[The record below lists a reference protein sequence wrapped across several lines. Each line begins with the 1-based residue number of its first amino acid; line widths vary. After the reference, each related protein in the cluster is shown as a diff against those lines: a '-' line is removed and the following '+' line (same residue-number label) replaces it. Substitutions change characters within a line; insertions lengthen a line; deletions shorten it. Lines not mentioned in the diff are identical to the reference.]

1 MDSIEDWNKKSRAS
15 ESAESFQ
22 EWITRNPNLDMVS
35 GSQMA
40 ECPLKY
46 VIHLSGHQRRLH
58 GHHAYA
64 EYSDHASMIG
74 IF

>member
-15 ESAESFQ
+15 DSAESFQ

-40 ECPLKY
+40 E
-46 VIHLSGHQRRLH
+46 
-58 GHHAYA
+58 
-64 EYSDHASMIG
+64 
-74 IF
+74 